1 MKARVHVQYTRYR
14 QCYHTDRQLSS
25 SFMHLTSQRA
35 RGEHIMKEGS
45 WVGIRSSLI
54 KGKNKAKQTNK

>member
-1 MKARVHVQYTRYR
+1 MKARVQYTRYR

-25 SFMHLTSQRA
+25 SFMHLTSPQRA